1 MPSES
6 PDATHMDPATAALC
20 SGVRGT
26 AREEFG
32 ISEEQQLLES
42 TWGSKFDPQLHGA
55 PR

>member
-1 MPSES
+1 MLHTWIQQLLHYAP
-6 PDATHMDPATAALC
+6 
-20 SGVRGT
+20 GVRGT